1 MSHLWKDFHPASG
14 ETHAD
19 APRGK
24 ELSVY
29 RVWEGFSLLRGV
41 EAPHEVSH
49 RRAALHV
56 QTLWERFH
64 SKVPA
69 DSSYAPAYRRESLQV
84 FSVSEILSHFE
95 STEKTREDPL
105 EQKVFPVFEVR

>member
-1 MSHLWKDFHPASG
+1 MPHLWKDFHPAFG

-49 RRAALHV
+49 GRAALHV
-56 QTLWERFH
+56 QTLWEGFH
-64 SKVPA
+64 SKVPT
-69 DSSYAPAYRRESLQV
+69 DSSHAAAYRRESLQV
-84 FSVSEILSHFE
+84 FGVSEIISHSQSAE
-95 STEKTREDPL
+95 ETREDPF
-105 EQKVFPVFEVR
+105 EQKVFPVFKVR